1 MGANPQTPQD
11 FSLCGQ
17 KQMAPVLRVGWL
29 RVNIGPAER
38 LTAACFPVASQA
50 ETACAEHHL
59 LELQKPIGRRG
70 RLVPC
75 SLSWLQIEVH
85 APRRENDELRSQL
98 TALGLSHL
106 CGARAVAANAAV
118 SRTILELG
126 LSRCQSSG
134 WMRWMSTTP
143 MPAAT
148 AAPCSRERI
157 QRPCAIR

>member
-17 KQMAPVLRVGWL
+17 KQMAPVQRMGWL
-29 RVNIGPAER
+29 RVNIGPAEP

-75 SLSWLQIEVH
+75 SLSWVQKEVH
-85 APRRENDELRSQL
+85 APRQENDELRSQL
-98 TALGLSHL
+98 TALASSL
-106 CGARAVAANAAV
+106 ARAMADLPQVAQLLQ
-118 SRTILELG
+118 TP
-126 LSRCQSSG
+126 SSYG
-134 WMRWMSTTP
+134 PGFKPPVR
-143 MPAAT
+143 
-148 AAPCSRERI
+148 R
-157 QRPCAIR
+157 